1 MSSRRAPLKN
11 GQLFTENCAVK
22 ESLLGARRNQRGD
35 SRRELRCRCT
45 RGVQPCAHAVLMTR
59 RRRGREDDSDD
70 EAPSMTMAEA
80 LNEVCNFGTV
90 SNHAQSTPGW
100 DAWSKAVRNV
110 WITASVDR
118 STADMFAKSKHSK
131 TASPLSDSALYQM
144 FDLVFPRG
152 DRQRTAVRQCLLA
165 WSTSCRRLR
174 IILRPFLLEIALAV
188 PWTGTYQV
196 IGDRLPLDSK
206 RKLIKAI
213 GDRVELLK
221 DTVKLNGIDAAKG
234 PVDAKP
240 IYAPGQIF
248 TGLVKLEWD
257 TLQSA
262 SDTDYCITYVAVNS
276 GRSHSCPHP
285 HSRSH
290 SHSHSHPRPRS
301 RSHTHTHT
309 HAHTRTRRYTQT
321 LTRSL
326 TPTLTRSHTHT
337 HTHAHTRTRRYTQT
351 LTRSLTPTLT
361 RSLTPTLTHSH
372 THTHAHTRTL
382 PLTLT
387 PHTRRY
393 SETGRRDKDHIM
405 QLCDRVDADQAPQ
418 WARIAKAHDLFG

>member
-165 WSTSCRRLR
+165 WSISCRRLR
-174 IILRPFLLEIALAV
+174 ISLRPFLLEIALAV

-326 TPTLTRSHTHT
+326 TPTLTRS
-337 HTHAHTRTRRYTQT
+337 
-351 LTRSLTPTLT
+351 
-361 RSLTPTLTHSH
+361 LTPTLTHSH